1 MSNLDSEILRT
12 PDGKILEGSF
22 ILTPKAYEDERGF
35 FYESWNKRTFDTVIN
50 KKTIFVQDNHSRSSR
65 GVLRGLHYQI
75 SPMEQDKLV
84 KCSLGSIFDV
94 AVDLR
99 KDSLTYGYWGGV
111 KLSEKNKKQLWVP
124 KGFAHGFLT
133 LSEYADVQ
141 YKITNYWNKDYER
154 AVRWDDPKIK
164 IAWPTSEVIGSD
176 ILVSKKD
183 QIAPMLKEVEDNGDI
198 FT

>member
-1 MSNLDSEILRT
+1 
-12 PDGKILEGSF
+12 
-22 ILTPKAYEDERGF
+22 
-35 FYESWNKRTFDTVIN
+35 
-50 KKTIFVQDNHSRSSR
+50 
-65 GVLRGLHYQI
+65 
-75 SPMEQDKLV
+75 MEQDKLV